1 MVVGRFVGIFRL
13 AEGRLVFSVFS
24 IKRRYN
30 RLRGKQKLVDKS
42 KIIIYR
48 RTFKMENIFQKDTV
62 RAFEWG
68 NLGDI
73 REGRGHLGEEMPI
86 VLYRL
91 MQFTIVDV
99 LSKEHGL
106 EKAYDYIRKAGHLAG
121 SEYAKNVLD
130 LTLEFD
136 QFISHLQQ
144 GLKNLKVGVLRM
156 ESHDEVTGELIL
168 SVAEDL
174 DCSGLPITGE
184 TVCVYDEG
192 FIAGILECYVGK
204 PYKVR
209 EIDCWASGGRV
220 CRFKGVP
227 G

>member
-1 MVVGRFVGIFRL
+1 
-13 AEGRLVFSVFS
+13 
-24 IKRRYN
+24 
-30 RLRGKQKLVDKS
+30 
-42 KIIIYR
+42 
-48 RTFKMENIFQKDTV
+48 MENIFAVETV
-62 RAFEWG
+62 REFEWG

-73 REGRGHLGEEMPI
+73 REGRGHLGEEMPV

-106 EKAYDYIRKAGHLAG
+106 EKAYDYIRNAGHLAG

-130 LTLEFD
+130 LSLEFD
-136 QFISHLQQ
+136 EFISHLQK

-156 ESHDEVTGELIL
+156 ESHDAATGELVL

-192 FIAGILECYVGK
+192 FISGILENYLGR

-209 EIDCWASGGRV
+209 EVDCWASGGRV
-220 CRFKGVP
+220 CRFKGTP
-227 G
+227 A